1 MGRNA
6 VLWVGCVVLAGAA
19 AVAYGAVTPSAHY
32 PLEEGPGNTTF
43 ADAQGGL
50 SGTIAGTEGTHF
62 QWDSPGM
69 PAGHQQK
76 LHFNIDGGTSS
87 SATIPDQASLDAGSA
102 VTVSVWFNR
111 DPVPGGT
118 GWQGILGKRGTTT
131 NYGLNLNTDSN
142 AFQWYFNDGSGFR
155 VVNPGWVPS
164 PGVDRLFTGTLE
176 QVGSNV
182 VSKAYLSGIP
192 VAAGAFGETLSTAQN
207 NVPVTL
213 GASFGSAERFR
224 GTVDNLKVFNSD
236 ALSPPE
242 VRALYE
248 QETGTRLFSLAD
260 VVGGGNGWGTGV
272 NQGIDPTDGS
282 IETSHVQSLTGDG
295 VYHAVGALSF
305 VDGVFIPDDTSQL
318 DSAGNTYALPGT
330 NNLTWDHVWNSPV
343 GGSDLN
349 GIDFN
354 TAGHSMI
361 ALHSNKGITF
371 DLDEVRLANP
381 GWTITEFRSLVG
393 GTSSGTSDYWVF
405 LDGQL
410 MASRIRS
417 PANVGYLLEVPIG
430 LNDRFLTLVS
440 TDGGDGYGSDQVFF
454 GDPYF
459 EMYIPEPSTL
469 LIWAGLA
476 GLGIGA
482 GWRRRKKS

>member
-1 MGRNA
+1 
-6 VLWVGCVVLAGAA
+6 
-19 AVAYGAVTPSAHY
+19 
-32 PLEEGPGNTTF
+32 
-43 ADAQGGL
+43 
-50 SGTIAGTEGTHF
+50 
-62 QWDSPGM
+62 
-69 PAGHQQK
+69 
-76 LHFNIDGGTSS
+76 
-87 SATIPDQASLDAGSA
+87 
-102 VTVSVWFNR
+102 
-111 DPVPGGT
+111 
-118 GWQGILGKRGTTT
+118 
-131 NYGLNLNTDSN
+131 
-142 AFQWYFNDGSGFR
+142 
-155 VVNPGWVPS
+155 
-164 PGVDRLFTGTLE
+164 
-176 QVGSNV
+176 VGSNV

-192 VAAGAFGETLSTAQN
+192 VAAGAFGETLSSAPN

-213 GASFGSAERFR
+213 GASFGGSERFR

-248 QETGTRLFSLAD
+248 RETGTRLLSLAD
-260 VVGGGNGWGTGV
+260 VVGGGDGWGTGV
-272 NQGIDPTDGS
+272 NQGIDPRDGS

-305 VDGVFIPDDTSQL
+305 VDGVFIPDGTSQL
-318 DSAGNTYALPGT
+318 DSAGNTYALPDT

-381 GWTITEFRSLVG
+381 GWTVTEFRSLVG
-393 GTSSGTSDYWVF
+393 GTGSSTSDYWVF

-417 PANVGYLLEVPIG
+417 PANVGYLVEVPIG

-454 GDPYF
+454 GDPYL

-469 LIWAGLA
+469 LIWSVFAGLA
-476 GLGIGA
+476 LGA